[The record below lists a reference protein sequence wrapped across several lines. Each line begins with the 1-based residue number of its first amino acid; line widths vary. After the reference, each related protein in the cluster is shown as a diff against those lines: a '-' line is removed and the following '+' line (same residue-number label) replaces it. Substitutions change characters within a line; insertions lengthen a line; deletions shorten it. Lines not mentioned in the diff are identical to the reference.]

1 MTSTNVCEALPL
13 LFILT
18 VFSATMLVAPARDS
32 ENKAAEQEETT
43 APPPPVA
50 EKRPLGVSAQHV
62 SPAGGISSISQPAA
76 VRPPPERTEHED
88 IDYDSDDASRDLIF
102 FNLFNL

>member
-1 MTSTNVCEALPL
+1 M

-18 VFSATMLVAPARDS
+18 VFSSTLLVAPASDS
-32 ENKAAEQEETT
+32 ENKAVEREQTT

-62 SPAGGISSISQPAA
+62 SPAGGVSSLSQPAA
-76 VRPPPERTEHED
+76 VRPPPQRTEQED

-102 FNLFNL
+102 FSL